1 MLNNMGELIPPCLTT
16 PYLQENLMKLN
27 CPIEHTS
34 SGVYT
39 KKAAI

>member
-1 MLNNMGELIPPCLTT
+1 MLDKIGKIIPPCLTPLPT
-16 PYLQENLMKLN
+16 KKNLETSG

-39 KKAAI
+39 RKAAV

>member
-1 MLNNMGELIPPCLTT
+1 MGKIIPIH
-16 PYLQENLMKLN
+16 LQENLEKLN

-39 KKAAI
+39 RKAAI

>member
-1 MLNNMGELIPPCLTT
+1 MLNKIGEIILPCLTPVPT
-16 PYLQENLMKLN
+16 KNLIKSI

-39 KKAAI
+39 KKAAV